1 MDIIDT
7 YYKSFNTSA
16 IQIESYNKLVTKDI
30 YTIIENKTIGF
41 ETKQQTFSLI
51 FRNVHLGKPT
61 TLDRNRNARKIL
73 PYEARERDMSYET
86 DIYADIEAIFYDNS
100 TGRVLNSQVHLSVV
114 LFKMPVM
121 VRSCICNLTDT
132 HDLENEDPNDHGGYF
147 IIKGKER
154 VLVAQERINYNRLYI
169 YKLKEIYVAEIRSI
183 KECANYSVLLQ
194 IKVNADKKIVISLPY
209 ISHDIPIAILFIALG
224 SDPRMV
230 EEYIA
235 NQDELTL
242 FNRSI
247 IPYLNMTKNQ
257 CLEYISEYTLNK
269 VEDAIKLTYTIN
281 ILKNEILPHFGIDT
295 NMEVKCRYLCVVI
308 SKLLQTEFGRRKD
321 DDRDHIGNKRV
332 EMTGE
337 LIGNLI
343 TSLFKRSMKTI
354 QQTIEKRNDYNVINI
369 INRFNITQRLYYC
382 FSTGNWGLSNSNYIR
397 QGVSQV
403 LSRISYIGTVSH
415 LNRVVVPIGRE
426 SRNTQVRQIHST
438 NYGYICPVETPEG
451 QSCGIVKSFTIFARL
466 SDNVDTV
473 VIIDV
478 IETLMADFD
487 LKLDRIGG
495 TLVLI
500 NGIWVGSIEKESV
513 PSFID
518 KFKLLR
524 SIDIIPYDTSIAYY
538 DFDNQLDIYSD
549 GGRIIRPVYQISKL
563 TDDMKD
569 MEWSE
574 MVDKNII
581 VYIDGMEAE
590 TTCIA
595 MTKNDITEETEYM
608 ELTPMGM
615 LGICANIIPFSDHSQ
630 APRNVYASAMCK
642 QAIGMYSLAHNKRY
656 DTMSHVLNYPQ
667 KRLVSTKIARTCGFE
682 EMVTGINCVVAV
694 MCMGSWGT
702 EDSVILNKSA
712 VERGLFNST
721 SYRTTSINENKK
733 GTHDCEVI
741 EVPRPDIRNKDF
753 NYLKLGANGIVPRG
767 AFVEKNDVLVGKV
780 YYSPTNAATDCS
792 LICKANECGFVDTI
806 IDTVNGN
813 GYRHVK
819 IKILQVRIPEVAD
832 KLASVHA
839 QKGTIGMMFRQ
850 EDMPFTADGIVPDL
864 IINPLAL
871 PSRMTINMLME
882 MLCGKLSTLTGEMQD
897 ASAFEHDGEKLLES
911 VSAQLI
917 ANGYDGMGNELL
929 YNGATGQPLK
939 AKIFM
944 GPCYYQRLKHLVSE
958 KIHCLTMD
966 HQILTVEGWK
976 YFHNLT
982 LSDKLATLN
991 HGELEY
997 TAPTNLHYYPEF
1009 SGEILTTKHL
1019 SVTMDHKMYVSR
1031 QDDGV
1036 GLFREETLVKASDI
1050 IDEPVQYK
1058 HDARWCCQ
1066 EYDFH
1071 GVTSSDAWITL
1082 VAIVAVYGKPKNY
1095 IAPPVQVIIPEN
1107 NKSIL
1112 YTLYPAL
1119 TELGYKHNFGT
1130 DVVEIHNFFACRHF
1144 VEYNV
1149 WETLPEW
1156 CFELSQRQAEIMIKS
1171 VETVAG
1177 FIHTP
1182 KALDDDI
1189 LRLILHAGH
1198 VGMKTD
1204 TGIRILRER
1213 ETEKSNLSS
1222 VSVRADPV
1230 FCVTVPS
1237 GIFYVRKGETGM
1249 GVWTG
1254 NSRSTGDVQLLSR
1267 QPTAG
1272 RSRDGGLRIGNMETD
1287 AMISHGISYFLKE
1300 RLFDLSDPY
1309 QITLCSDCGILINNL
1324 KECFNCGSD
1333 KNETVN
1339 IPYAAKLLFQELE
1352 AMAIKIRI
1360 KSK

>member
-1 MDIIDT
+1 MDIIDK
-7 YYKSFNTSA
+7 YYKNFNTSA
-16 IQIESYNKLVTKDI
+16 LQIESYNKLVTKDI
-30 YTIIENKTIGF
+30 FTIIENKSIGL
-41 ETKQQTFSLI
+41 ETKQQTFSI
-51 FRNVHLGKPT
+51 TFRNVHLGKPT
-61 TLDRNRNARKIL
+61 TLDRNRNVKKITPHEARK
-73 PYEARERDMSYET
+73 RDMSYET
-86 DIYADIEAIFYDNS
+86 DIYSDIEAIFYDNS

-114 LFKMPVM
+114 LFKIPVM

-194 IKVNADKKIVISLPY
+194 IKVNADRKIVISLPY

-224 SDPRMV
+224 ADPRIV
-230 EEYIA
+230 KEYIV

-269 VEDAIKLTYTIN
+269 VDDAIKLTYTIN
-281 ILKNEILPHFGIDT
+281 ILQNEILPHFGIDAT
-295 NMEVKCRYLCVVI
+295 LEVKCRYLSVVI

-343 TSLFKRSMKTI
+343 ASLFKRSMKTI

-403 LSRISYIGTVSH
+403 LSRISYMGTVSH

-466 SDNVDTV
+466 SDHVDTV
-473 VIIDV
+473 IIIDV
-478 IETLMADFD
+478 IDTLMVDFD
-487 LKLDRIGG
+487 LKLDRIGV
-495 TLVLI
+495 LVLI
-500 NGIWVGSIEKESV
+500 NGTWIGSIEKELV
-513 PSFID
+513 PNFIE
-518 KFKLLR
+518 KFKHLR

-538 DFDNQLDIYSD
+538 DFDSQLDIYSD
-549 GGRIIRPVYQISKL
+549 GGRIIRPVYQVSKL
-563 TDDMKD
+563 TEETEKMD
-569 MEWSE
+569 WTE

-590 TTCIA
+590 TACIA
-595 MTKNDITEETEYM
+595 MTKNDITDETIYM

-615 LGICANIIPFSDHSQ
+615 LGICANIIPFADHSQ

-642 QAIGMYSLAHNKRY
+642 QAIGMYSLAHNNRY

-682 EMVTGINCVVAV
+682 EMVTGVNCVVAV
-694 MCMGSWGT
+694 MCFGSWGT

-741 EVPRPDIRNKDF
+741 EVPKPDIRNKDF
-753 NYLKLGANGIVPRG
+753 NYLKLGNDGIVPRG
-767 AFVEKNDVLVGKV
+767 TFVEKNDVLVGKV
-780 YYSPTNAATDCS
+780 YYSPTNTTIDCS
-792 LICKANECGFVDTI
+792 LVCKANECGFIDSI

-850 EDMPFTADGIVPDL
+850 EDMPFTSSGIVPDL

-882 MLCGKLSTLTGEMQD
+882 MLCGKLSTLTGKIQD
-897 ASAFEHDGEKLLES
+897 ASAFEHDGEKLIES
-911 VSAQLI
+911 VSEQLI
-917 ANGYDGMGNELL
+917 ANGYDGMGNEVL
-929 YNGATGQPLK
+929 YNGATGKPLK

-966 HQILTVEGWK
+966 HQILTVGGWK
-976 YFHNLT
+976 YFNDLT
-982 LSDKLATLN
+982 LSDKVATLRD
-991 HGELEY
+991 GKLEY
-997 TAPTNLHYYPEF
+997 TYPTALHYYPDF
-1009 SGEILTTKHL
+1009 SGEMLTTKHL
-1019 SVTMDHKMYVSR
+1019 CVTMDHKMYVSR
-1031 QDDGV
+1031 RHEMGI
-1036 GLFREETLVKASDI
+1036 FREEVLVKASEI
-1050 IDEPVQYK
+1050 IGESVQYK
-1058 HDARWCCQ
+1058 HDARWEC
-1066 EYDFH
+1066 EDYNF
-1071 GVTSSDAWITL
+1071 TRTELPDAWITL
-1082 VAIVAVYGKPKNY
+1082 VAIVSVYGKPKEY
-1095 IAPPVQVIIPEN
+1095 IFPPVSVIIPEN
-1107 NKSIL
+1107 NRGVI
-1112 YTLYPAL
+1112 YTLYNAL
-1119 TELGYKHNFGT
+1119 AALRYKHNYGA
-1130 DVVEIHNFFACRHF
+1130 DVVEIHDFFACRHF

-1149 WETLPEW
+1149 WTKLPEW
-1156 CFELSQRQAEIMIKS
+1156 CFELSQRQAKLMVDSISTIS
-1171 VETVAG
+1171 G
-1177 FIHTP
+1177 FIYCTSV
-1182 KALDDDI
+1182 LEDDI
-1189 LRLILHAGH
+1189 LRLILHAGLI
-1198 VGMKTD
+1198 GKKID
-1204 TGIRILRER
+1204 TGIRIIRSC
-1213 ETEKSNLSS
+1213 ETEQSTS
-1222 VSVRADPV
+1222 VSVHTEPV
-1230 FCVTVPS
+1230 FCISVS
-1237 GIFYVRKGETGM
+1237 SEIFYVRKGEKGV

-1272 RSRDGGLRIGNMETD
+1272 RSREGGLRIGNMETD

-1309 QITLCSDCGILINNL
+1309 HITICSECGILINNL
-1324 KECFNCGSD
+1324 NECFNCGSD
-1333 KNETVN
+1333 KNEVVN

-1360 KSK
+1360 KST